1 MIKQFRKK
9 MNLSQE
15 EFAEE
20 IGISV
25 RHLQRLEKNDE
36 NTRLSTFKKIVKA
49 LDIPDDEII
58 KFIKS

>member
-36 NTRLSTFKKIVKA
+36 NTRLSTFKRIVKA

>member
-1 MIKQFRKK
+1 

>member
-9 MNLSQE
+9 KNLSQE